1 MDTGECIVTLE
12 GHTGYVM
19 SVAFNHDGTKIV
31 SGSYDETSRLWNEDV
46 DNDNRII
53 TIRVW
58 NVDTGECMV
67 TLKGHTDIIR
77 SVALNH
83 DGTKIVSG
91 SRDKTIRVWNVDT
104 GECILTLEGHI
115 CGVRSVAFNHD
126 GTNIISVSNNNTID
140 VWEMVKFV

>member
-1 MDTGECIVTLE
+1 MYRHIGRSYS
-12 GHTGYVM
+12 YVM

-31 SGSYDETSRLWNEDV
+31 SGSYDETSRLWNEDA

-53 TIRVW
+53 
-58 NVDTGECMV
+58 
-67 TLKGHTDIIR
+67 
-77 SVALNH
+77 
-83 DGTKIVSG
+83 
-91 SRDKTIRVWNVDT
+91 TIRVWNVDT

-126 GTNIISVSNNNTID
+126 GTNIISVSNNNTVRVWNDETGEFIVTFEGHTRSVNSVEFNHDGTNIISVSNNNTID